1 MAFVDVGMTMKMSP
15 RLILW
20 LRINFTESVNLQAQN
35 VQVAKIRTAVVF
47 FFLKFVVPAILIKL
61 LLLSTHVHTCTHTH
75 THTEVNMNKGKA
87 KPRHQAPQ

>member
-47 FFLKFVVPAILIKL
+47 FF
-61 LLLSTHVHTCTHTH
+61 
-75 THTEVNMNKGKA
+75 
-87 KPRHQAPQ
+87 